1 MYNEQEMAN
10 GSGSGMAFVC
20 GLFTGM
26 AIGAGV
32 GLLFAPRPGAELR
45 GQLASSASEAG
56 RRMSRTIDSVAD
68 AGRDAYQQVHD
79 VASTAS
85 DQIGRMA
92 GDISRSAEQTAS
104 AVRSA
109 ASRARRD
116 PTTSTLG

>member
-1 MYNEQEMAN
+1 MYNDQEMAN

-45 GQLASSASEAG
+45 GQLASSAAEAG
-56 RRMSRTIDSVAD
+56 RRLSKTMDAVAD
-68 AGRDAYQQVHD
+68 ASRDAYQQVQD

-85 DQIGRMA
+85 DQIGRVA
-92 GDISRSAEQTAS
+92 GGISRSAEQGAS

-109 ASRARRD
+109 VSRARD
-116 PTTSTLG
+116 TTSSLG

>member
-1 MYNEQEMAN
+1 MYNDQEMAN

-45 GQLASSASEAG
+45 GQLASSAAEAG
-56 RRMSRTIDSVAD
+56 RRMSKTMDAVAD
-68 AGRDAYQQVHD
+68 ASRDAYQQVQD

-85 DQIGRMA
+85 DQIGRVA
-92 GDISRSAEQTAS
+92 GGISRSAEQGAS

-109 ASRARRD
+109 VSRARD
-116 PTTSTLG
+116 TTSSLG